1 MAASSVALSATISMT
16 AGRDISRKR
25 VSLINLGGFLGSAI
39 GLGIPYLLDQD
50 QEQIYL
56 GGLLAGGVIG
66 SAAAINATAG
76 LDYVPQEKVVLG
88 PIQVTPLLT
97 PMREVRSPGTQEKV
111 SIAYGATVTY
121 GFY

>member
-1 MAASSVALSATISMT
+1 ML
-16 AGRDISRKR
+16 
-25 VSLINLGGFLGSAI
+25 N
-39 GLGIPYLLDQD
+39 QD

-66 SAAAINATAG
+66 SATAINATSG
-76 LDYVPQEKVVLG
+76 LDYVSQEEVVLG
-88 PIQVTPLLT
+88 PIQVTPLMT
-97 PMREVRSPGTQEKV
+97 PMREVRSPGTQGKV